1 MSPRKSANLDVDS
14 EACPTGSAFAAGT
27 ISEIDELKQLGS
39 NWNGYGAAP
48 IDASIIEAARQLVG
62 SFPPDLVVPP
72 QVVPMTR
79 GRLQLEW
86 HRGSRSL
93 ELEFES
99 ADEIHYLKWDS
110 ETGEQEEEIIPVAEH
125 DRAVDL
131 IRWFMAGSAHDQ

>member
-14 EACPTGSAFAAGT
+14 EACPTGSAFTAGT
-27 ISEIDELKQLGS
+27 ISEIDELRQLDV
-39 NWNGYGAAP
+39 NWDGYGAAP
-48 IDASIIEAARQLVG
+48 IDESIIEAARQFVG
-62 SFPPDLVVPP
+62 SLPPDLVVPP

-110 ETGEQEEEIIPVAEH
+110 ETREQEEEIISISER
-125 DRAVDL
+125 DKAVDL
-131 IRWFMAGSAHDQ
+131 IEWFLSGSVHDQ